1 MWLDTF
7 KKQSLFLVDE
17 AGGVNRVVI
26 GIKKYEAILR
36 KLIRFKELRQIE
48 KAKRA
53 IVRKAT
59 EKRTQSQRK

>member
-36 KLIRFKELRQIE
+36 KLNRFKELRQIE

>member
-26 GIKKYEAILR
+26 GIKKYEAMLR
-36 KLIRFKELRQIE
+36 KLKRFKELRQIE
-48 KAKRA
+48 KAKRT